1 MLPNVFCQREKC
13 EVWLSVL
20 HFAIQPDGYV
30 ADNEENVDLS
40 SLQAQIQK
48 VRDQTKRHQ
57 KRKEEEIEESKNK
70 IEEQKEISK

>member
-1 MLPNVFCQREKC
+1 M
-13 EVWLSVL
+13 
-20 HFAIQPDGYV
+20 QPDGYI

-57 KRKEEEIEESKNK
+57 KRKEEEIEESENK
-70 IEEQKEISK
+70 IEEQKEMSK